1 LLLKALSKGGDEDIV
16 EIYVDDDN
24 FMRLLA
30 KTLPVSVIILTEKNS
45 NVNGEIIMQKQKQ
58 ISLDHPKIRLLLH

>member
-30 KTLPVSVIILTEKNS
+30 KALPVSVIILTEKNS